1 MQTRV
6 ASPPN
11 GTATTAAPLRNAGQ
25 EAANKARPETRASL
39 VSNPLERTAQDNRSR
54 TSTTQTFIL
63 TSSIGIARAAPPQQN
78 VEREEVRAET
88 RASPVSEPPQMS
100 TRETYTGIPTRQ
112 PNIPSRQTSTA
123 MAALQRQMAEREAA
137 GQGRTE
143 TIGSPISNAPER
155 TGHDTQT
162 TIPTGQPMIPPPPT
176 GPTTAA
182 PRPSATPRNTSRKR
196 PPKPSRLSSVIHKLG
211 RLLGR
216 SRSGTSSRQAFPPES
231 EDELSPSNPV
241 SPRGDDPP
249 LPPLPNANSPEGAPW
264 LSQPGLPRTSRRTR
278 ASGPTTA
285 SHSNLG
291 TSLKNDMLGF
301 YLILCFTQPTTS
313 TRPSRHVDMRGII
326 NSGTGKRCKL

>member
-1 MQTRV
+1 MGDAQTRPRPMQTRI

-11 GTATTAAPLRNAGQ
+11 GTTTTAAPLRNAGQ
-25 EAANKARPETRASL
+25 EAANKARPETRASS
-39 VSNPLERTAQDNRSR
+39 VSNPPERTAQDNHAR

-78 VEREEVRAET
+78 VEREAARAET
-88 RASPVSEPPQMS
+88 RAPPVSEPPQMS
-100 TRETYTGIPTRQ
+100 SRETYTGIPTRQ
-112 PNIPSRQTSTA
+112 PNISSRQTSTA

-143 TIGSPISNAPER
+143 TIGSPISNAPEM
-155 TGHDTQT
+155 TGHESHDTQT
-162 TIPTGQPMIPPPPT
+162 TIPTGQPMIPPPPN

-182 PRPSATPRNTSRKR
+182 PRPSETPRSTGRKR
-196 PPKPSRLSSVIHKLG
+196 TSKRSRLSSVIHRLG

-216 SRSGTSSRQAFPPES
+216 NRSGTSPPQAFPAES

-241 SPRGDDPP
+241 SPRRDDPP
-249 LPPLPNANSPEGAPW
+249 LPPPPNANLPGGAPW
-264 LSQPGLPRTSRRTR
+264 LSNPGLSRTSRRTR

-291 TSLKNDMLGF
+291 TSLKNDIWGVH
-301 YLILCFTQPTTS
+301 LIL
-313 TRPSRHVDMRGII
+313 
-326 NSGTGKRCKL
+326 RCT